1 MVSQCFNAGIHVVV
15 SAGDGAGDACK
26 TSPASAPQAIT
37 VGATEKS
44 TNNITNST
52 NTGSCVKIF
61 APGVDIVAAG
71 ALLTNSLSKA
81 SGTSQACPHVTG
93 TVALIINKK

>member
-1 MVSQCFNAGIHVVV
+1 MQCIPSISTN
-15 SAGDGAGDACK
+15 K
-26 TSPASAPQAIT
+26 QIT

-44 TNNITNST
+44 INNITKLT

-81 SGTSQACPHVTG
+81 SGTSQACPHIAG
-93 TVALIINKK
+93 TVALIINKKRQHETIIYD